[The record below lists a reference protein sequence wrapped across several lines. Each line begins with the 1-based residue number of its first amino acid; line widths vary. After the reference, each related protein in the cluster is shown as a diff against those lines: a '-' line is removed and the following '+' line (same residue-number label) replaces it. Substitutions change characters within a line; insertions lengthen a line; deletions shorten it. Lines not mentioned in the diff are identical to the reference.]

1 MSGGPLL
8 NLRTMT
14 VCGILV
20 ATRSPK
26 SAHGGLAVAWSAL
39 GETFNELLSANRSF
53 HQDDRRWA
61 GAISVRRER
70 VVFGHP
76 HAAKHFTGR
85 SAELDVLSR
94 RLDAAD
100 RAVITQAITGL
111 GGVGK
116 TQLAARYVQC
126 YGDRYD
132 IVAWVHAEDGA
143 VRDLGALATTLGLAV
158 DDLAPDKRAARAVQ
172 WLERC
177 RERWLLV
184 LDNLP
189 GPEQL
194 DGCCPAGGNG
204 HVLIT
209 SRNRELEQFGPVL
222 TIGVLDDD
230 AAVEYLIARTGR
242 HDESDHALSLS
253 RALGGL
259 PLALAHAGAHC
270 EKLTSFTEYLTLLED
285 LPPAQ
290 LYEGSPEAFY
300 RQTIASTWTASI
312 QVAEQEAPL
321 AYAVLAM
328 AAYLAPDAIP
338 LALFDVLLDDSS
350 DAYQRKR
357 LIDAIRALDR
367 YSLAEVQYATLSM
380 HRLLQRVVRDSDTNR
395 ALQQVAGYAA
405 LTALTEA
412 MPPDPALPE
421 YWPQYEQLLP
431 HVLRAHDL
439 ANDGVAGVDPQCWRA
454 LSPPEAT
461 NCSVVSPYA
470 RRHARTARRA
480 RDRPHR
486 SAQPCLLLL
495 A

>member
-1 MSGGPLL
+1 
-8 NLRTMT
+8 
-14 VCGILV
+14 
-20 ATRSPK
+20 
-26 SAHGGLAVAWSAL
+26 
-39 GETFNELLSANRSF
+39 
-53 HQDDRRWA
+53 
-61 GAISVRRER
+61 
-70 VVFGHP
+70 
-76 HAAKHFTGR
+76 
-85 SAELDVLSR
+85 
-94 RLDAAD
+94 
-100 RAVITQAITGL
+100 
-111 GGVGK
+111 
-116 TQLAARYVQC
+116 
-126 YGDRYD
+126 
-132 IVAWVHAEDGA
+132 
-143 VRDLGALATTLGLAV
+143 
-158 DDLAPDKRAARAVQ
+158 
-172 WLERC
+172 
-177 RERWLLV
+177 
-184 LDNLP
+184 
-189 GPEQL
+189 
-194 DGCCPAGGNG
+194 
-204 HVLIT
+204 
-209 SRNRELEQFGPVL
+209 
-222 TIGVLDDD
+222 
-230 AAVEYLIARTGR
+230 
-242 HDESDHALSLS
+242 
-253 RALGGL
+253 
-259 PLALAHAGAHC
+259 
-270 EKLTSFTEYLTLLED
+270 
-285 LPPAQ
+285 